1 MRLISQDNT
10 VDMPYTGTTVKIT
23 EQDDIWMITAQSSS
37 KVIACMGEYASKANA
52 QAAFTGILEANRRG
66 WKSYHFPNFE
76 D

>member
-23 EQDDIWMITAQSSS
+23 EQNDIWVITAQSSG
-37 KVIACMGEYASKANA
+37 KVVASMGEYPSKAKA
-52 QAAFTGILEANRRG
+52 QAAFVGILDANRRG

>member
-10 VDMPYTGTTVKIT
+10 VDMPYTGTTVKIA
-23 EQDDIWMITAQSSS
+23 EQDDIWVITAQSSS
-37 KVIACMGEYASKANA
+37 KVIACMGEYSSKANA
-52 QAAFTGILEANRRG
+52 QTAFTGILEANRRG